1 METASVIIVGAGA
14 AGCTLALLLARRGIP
29 TILIEQRTEPRLHPA
44 AHVINARTLEIW
56 LEASPALVRD
66 VQSNVPPI
74 HDFNSIRWCT
84 DVHADPLGE
93 LSLLAE
99 PELVRESLGH
109 SPFRI
114 SHLGQHILMPILW
127 KAVESEERID
137 FRRGWCASMV
147 GQSLHLAKQGQPA
160 VEVSA
165 RYIVAADGANS
176 KLRDAAGIVME
187 GPVLANMG
195 SVFFRAP
202 TLYATASA
210 RPLLSWIY
218 NPHFCGVI
226 IAHADNDYVLMT
238 PYLHSAQAIARRS
251 SEYWRQM
258 LPHVIGS
265 DTEYK
270 IHSTG
275 TWTMT
280 SQTASS
286 FRHEKLL
293 LIGDAAHRFPHTG
306 GFGLNSGV
314 QDAHNIA
321 WKLAAILRS
330 GAPDSLLDTYETERR
345 PVVTRFATQSMS
357 NHFKLDEVTAE
368 LGISNRMLHHVTAIT
383 ASPWLSWIPSW
394 IAAPVADFLTSAQMS
409 RARILSDPRPYA
421 KKVRQTIAERIP
433 GQLEHFA
440 SPGLEF
446 GYAYQS
452 PLFDKREGPCPEGSV
467 TRYRPT
473 THPGARLPH
482 TAVFDK
488 NSDDASSQPH
498 ASLHRMIQD
507 EGLTLYTPDPDNWI
521 AGLEDASVIVPISTV
536 PLHATNPQLRKSG
549 LDLLEIGEHG
559 AVVVRPDGHVIWRSC
574 AGPDDTTA
582 EIARLQRF
590 LAPVW
595 STIYPLGRNSTV
607 RKIQDNKGAG

>member
-1 METASVIIVGAGA
+1 MDTAPVIIVGAGA
-14 AGCTLALLLARRGIP
+14 AGCTLALLLARRNLP
-29 TILIEQRTEPRLHPA
+29 TILVEQRTEPRRHPA

-56 LEASPALVRD
+56 YEASPALVRE
-66 VQSNVPPI
+66 VESIVPPI
-74 HDFNSIRWCT
+74 HDFSTIRWCT
-84 DVHADPLGE
+84 NVHADPLGE
-93 LSLLAE
+93 LDLLAN
-99 PELVRESLGH
+99 PEMVRQSLGH

-114 SHLGQHILMPILW
+114 SHLGQHLLTPLLW

-137 FRRGWCASMV
+137 FRRGWCADLA
-147 GQSLHLAKQGQPA
+147 GQTVHLTKPGNPP
-160 VEVSA
+160 VEVTA
-165 RYIVAADGANS
+165 RYIIAADGANS

-195 SVFFRAP
+195 SVFLHAP
-202 TLYATASA
+202 SLHATASA

-218 NPHFCGVI
+218 NPRFCGVI
-226 IAHADNDYVLMT
+226 IAHADDDYVVMT
-238 PYLHSAQAIARRS
+238 PYLHRAQAIAQRS
-251 SEYWRQM
+251 REYWTKL

-286 FRHEKLL
+286 FRRAKLV

-321 WKLAAILRS
+321 WKLAAILHL

-345 PVVTRFATQSMS
+345 PVITRFAAQSTS

-368 LGISNRMLHHVTAIT
+368 LGISNRMLHHATTIA
-383 ASPWLSWIPSW
+383 ANPWLSWIPNC
-394 IAAPVADFLTSAQMS
+394 IAAAIADFLSSAQIS
-409 RARILSDPRPYA
+409 RARIISDPRPYA
-421 KKVRQTIAERIP
+421 ENVRQSIAKKIP
-433 GQLEHFA
+433 EQLEHFA

-446 GYAYQS
+446 GYAYQG
-452 PLFDKREGPCPEGSV
+452 PLIDTSEGPCPDGSA
-467 TRYRPT
+467 TSYNPT

-482 TAVFDK
+482 TKIF
-488 NSDDASSQPH
+488 NQSSDDASSPRH
-498 ASLHRMIQD
+498 TSLHHMIKAD
-507 EGLTLYTPDPDNWI
+507 GLTLFTPDPSKWT
-521 AGLEDASVIVPISTV
+521 AGLESSSVTVPISIVSLNT
-536 PLHATNPQLRKSG
+536 TNPELRKSG
-549 LDLLEIGEHG
+549 LALLKIEDHG
-559 AVVVRPDGHVIWRSC
+559 AVLVRPDAHVIWRSH
-574 AGPDDTTA
+574 DDLNDISA
-582 EIARLQRF
+582 EIERLQKF

-595 STIYPLGRNSTV
+595 STIYPPPNNLLSV
-607 RKIQDNKGAG
+607 H